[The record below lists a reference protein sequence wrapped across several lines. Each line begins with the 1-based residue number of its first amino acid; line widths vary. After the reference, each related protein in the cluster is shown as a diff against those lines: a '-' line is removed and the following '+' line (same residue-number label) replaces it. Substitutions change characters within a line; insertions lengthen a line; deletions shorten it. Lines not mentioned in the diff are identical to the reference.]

1 MLELDDLRAITENF
15 NDDIEILIG
24 TSNATIP
31 ISNIEIRLTDKQSK
45 KVPCIVLKCDVDDFI
60 DLAELLKR
68 IIIIYKFLLTYNV
81 MYDIINYKL
90 KEVVH
95 EAI

>member
-31 ISNIEIRLTDKQSK
+31 ISNIEIKLTDKQSK

-60 DLAELLKR
+60 DLAELLK
-68 IIIIYKFLLTYNV
+68 KNNNHL
-81 MYDIINYKL
+81 
-90 KEVVH
+90 
-95 EAI
+95 